1 MTDNIIQFPTT
12 QTAPVYSPAM
22 QAAFNAVDN
31 LTDEERETMID
42 WLFLIG
48 YGERIPADK

>member
-1 MTDNIIQFPTT
+1 MSKIIKFPTA
-12 QTAPVYSPAM
+12 QPEPVYSPAM
-22 QAAFNAVDN
+22 QSAFNAVDN
-31 LTDEERETMID
+31 LTDEEREIMID